1 MIKAT
6 AKLLGS
12 KCPCEI
18 DMRGNPAQIIVE
30 TAYMLRGIYRG
41 LELNQP
47 AFARLFAKSMERMV
61 TDPQFWESD
70 AVKNAE
76 VVDLDAKGGD
86 K

>member
-6 AKLLGS
+6 AKLLGG

-47 AFARLFAKSMERMV
+47 AFARLFARSIENMV
-61 TDPQFWESD
+61 TDPNFGEAD

-76 VVDLDAKGGD
+76 VVDLKKGGG

>member
-1 MIKAT
+1 MVKVT
-6 AKLLGS
+6 AKLQGD

-30 TAYMLRGIYRG
+30 TAYILRGIYKG
-41 LELNQP
+41 LDLKQD
-47 AFARLFAKSMERMV
+47 AFARLFARSIENMV
-61 TDPQFWESD
+61 TDPNFWESD
-70 AVKNAE
+70 AVKNAG

>member
-1 MIKAT
+1 MLKVT
-6 AKLLGS
+6 VKLKGN

-30 TAYMLRGIYRG
+30 TAYILRGIYKG

-61 TDPQFWESD
+61 SDPQFWEAD
-70 AVKNAE
+70 AVKNAG

>member
-1 MIKAT
+1 MLKVT
-6 AKLLGS
+6 AKLQGD

-18 DMRGNPAQIIVE
+18 DMRGDPVQIIAE
-30 TAYMLRGIYRG
+30 TGYMLRGIYKG
-41 LELNQP
+41 LDLKQA
-47 AFARLFAKSMERMV
+47 AFARLFARSIENMV
-61 TDPQFWESD
+61 TDPNFWVAD

>member
-1 MIKAT
+1 MVKVT
-6 AKLLGS
+6 AKLQGD

-30 TAYMLRGIYRG
+30 TAYILRGIYKS
-41 LELNQP
+41 LDLKQA
-47 AFARLFAKSMERMV
+47 AFARLFARSIKNMV
-61 TDPQFWESD
+61 TDPNFWDAD
-70 AVKNAE
+70 AVKNAG

>member
-6 AKLLGS
+6 AKLLGG

-18 DMRGNPAQIIVE
+18 DMHGNPAQIIVE
-30 TAYMLRGIYRG
+30 TGYVLRGIYRG

-61 TDPQFWESD
+61 TDSQFWESD

>member
-6 AKLLGS
+6 VKLQGD

-30 TAYMLRGIYRG
+30 TAYILRGIYKV
-41 LELNQP
+41 LNLKH
-47 AFARLFAKSMERMV
+47 AVFARVFARSIENMV
-61 TDPQFWESD
+61 TDPNFWEAD
-70 AVKNAE
+70 AVKNAG

>member
-6 AKLLGS
+6 AKLLGG

-47 AFARLFAKSMERMV
+47 AFARLFAKSVEGMV
-61 TDPQFWESD
+61 ADPQFWEAD

-76 VVDLDAKGGD
+76 IIDLDAKGGG

>member
-1 MIKAT
+1 MLKVT
-6 AKLLGS
+6 AKLHGN

-30 TAYMLRGIYRG
+30 TAYMLRGIYKG
-41 LELNQP
+41 LDRNQA
-47 AFARLFAKSMERMV
+47 AFARLFARSIESMV
-61 TDPQFWESD
+61 TDPNFWEAD

>member
-6 AKLLGS
+6 ARLLGG

-30 TAYMLRGIYRG
+30 AGYMLRGIYRG

-47 AFARLFAKSMERMV
+47 AFARLFARSIENMV
-61 TDPQFWESD
+61 TDPNFWEAD
-70 AVKNAE
+70 AVKNAG
-76 VVDLDAKGGD
+76 VMDLDAKGGD